1 MHMSPIHELLRQA
14 IEERRCVEAVFGGYR
29 RGLCPHV
36 LGTKDGELRVLCFQ
50 YAGGSS
56 RGLLP
61 GGDWRCLAL
70 TGLSQVTIVD
80 GRWRTK
86 PHSQPQSCI
95 DEVELSVTH
104 ATPG

>member
-1 MHMSPIHELLRQA
+1 MSPTAELLREA
-14 IEERRCVEAVFGGYR
+14 IAGKRCVEAVFGGYR

-36 LGTKDGELRVLCFQ
+36 LGRKDGELRVLCFQ

-56 RGLLP
+56 RGLAP
-61 GGDWRCLAL
+61 GGDWRCLPL
-70 TGLSQVTIVD
+70 SGLSQVSLVG

-95 DEVELSVTH
+95 DEVEIE
-104 ATPG
+104 AGP